1 MLKGVLVEVVDD
13 HLEAED
19 EAVGVNVEEVDGRIV
34 HKEEKNSGKNT
45 IVIAKV
51 KMDLIQA

>member
-19 EAVGVNVEEVDGRIV
+19 EAVGVNVEEVDGHIV